1 MNVHFKIF
9 HVKVLIVEDD
19 KSSRLY
25 LENLLELNNYDY
37 RSASNGIEG
46 LNLFEEYCPDVVITD
61 IQMPIMDGL
70 EMLEAIRD
78 RKSNSI
84 VIITTA
90 FGSENYAIQALHL
103 GANNYLKKPVAG
115 IDLIPLL
122 RKYRTILESKYS
134 TVEMPG
140 NIIFRKFRI
149 EFKTNIEMIP
159 KIVDRLLVESY
170 CNIEDNERINIEL
183 GLVELITNAFEH
195 GNLEISF
202 EDKLNALSNNTLDEL
217 YYERLNSAEFRN
229 RKVLID
235 FTMDENSCEWIIQDD
250 GRGFNWKALPNP
262 TEEENILELCGR
274 GIFITS
280 FLFDEIEYSGIG
292 NVVRA
297 KKYLKK
303 EA

>member
-1 MNVHFKIF
+1 
-9 HVKVLIVEDD
+9 VKVLIVEDD

-149 EFKTNIEMIP
+149 EFKTNIEKIP

-262 TEEENILELCGR
+262 TEEENILELCGS

>member
-1 MNVHFKIF
+1 
-9 HVKVLIVEDD
+9 VKVLIVEDD

-134 TVEMPG
+134 TV
-140 NIIFRKFRI
+140 
-149 EFKTNIEMIP
+149 
-159 KIVDRLLVESY
+159 
-170 CNIEDNERINIEL
+170 
-183 GLVELITNAFEH
+183 
-195 GNLEISF
+195 
-202 EDKLNALSNNTLDEL
+202 
-217 YYERLNSAEFRN
+217 
-229 RKVLID
+229 
-235 FTMDENSCEWIIQDD
+235 
-250 GRGFNWKALPNP
+250 
-262 TEEENILELCGR
+262 
-274 GIFITS
+274 
-280 FLFDEIEYSGIG
+280 
-292 NVVRA
+292 
-297 KKYLKK
+297 
-303 EA
+303 